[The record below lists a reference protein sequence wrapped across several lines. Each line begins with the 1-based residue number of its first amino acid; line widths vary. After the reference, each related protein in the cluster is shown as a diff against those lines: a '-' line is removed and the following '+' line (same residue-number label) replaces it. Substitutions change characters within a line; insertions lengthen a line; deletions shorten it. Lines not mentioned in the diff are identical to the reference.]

1 MFSTPTIRTKTIN
14 GIYGTWLQP
23 SPVYPSWVNRDKC
36 CGAIL
41 KCTAEISLTEKF
53 DGYLIIP
60 MRNSRDI
67 EVLQGATM
75 IRYDSAGVN
84 PQYYTGAYGFVD
96 INGNIDYTNIKAE
109 MKIPA
114 NSEPSLSNPVS
125 QVNRIRQYFPEI
137 IAKSGTYYLKAQ
149 SMYFNGVDYD
159 CQVKVTKK
167 IDEDETLEWT
177 QPILVLVDPYGN
189 SFLNSWNGDLVV
201 DKTNNRIM
209 ASVLGAGK
217 KENDN
222 TFTGLLLG
230 NLPEVENVGKTGL
243 LGYEH
248 GEQSYGIFDD
258 GSAFLGK
265 SSVAQIRFDGST
277 GVLGNSGYLNQD
289 VYTDKVGTI
298 LSLAGDQN
306 SADKPYF
313 DMKSDDGAGVYFGTG
328 GGKDTPTAYFS
339 DAPVKN
345 LYFRITAPKEEGDDG
360 ALGTELIHIGKTE
373 YYLQT
378 KNFVEATASLVTTV
392 SGSGFQV
399 LDGATGTVTYASSG
413 MRLNLKNGSFLA
425 NSFELLSKKSA
436 NSNKFIR
443 LSAKAKNYP
452 LNINNKF
459 TVDWDGSINATS
471 GKIGNMEISDG
482 KVTKMTVG
490 STVFT
495 MTNIGFVTNIS
506 GSYTTT
512 QVQVGSNTVTTHTH
526 VETPKYKT
534 LYYLTDEQTDTIFTD
549 HYEGPLYIKVA
560 QVSNG
565 TDTVDTYTTNTTP
578 V

>member
-1 MFSTPTIRTKTIN
+1 
-14 GIYGTWLQP
+14 
-23 SPVYPSWVNRDKC
+23 
-36 CGAIL
+36 
-41 KCTAEISLTEKF
+41 
-53 DGYLIIP
+53 
-60 MRNSRDI
+60 
-67 EVLQGATM
+67 
-75 IRYDSAGVN
+75 
-84 PQYYTGAYGFVD
+84 
-96 INGNIDYTNIKAE
+96 
-109 MKIPA
+109 
-114 NSEPSLSNPVS
+114 
-125 QVNRIRQYFPEI
+125 
-137 IAKSGTYYLKAQ
+137 
-149 SMYFNGVDYD
+149 MYFNGVDYD

-289 VYTDKVGTI
+289 VYADKVGTI

-313 DMKSDDGAGVYFGTG
+313 DMKAEDGAGVYFGTG
-328 GGKDTPTAYFS
+328 GGKDTPTAYLE

-345 LYFRITAPKEEGDDG
+345 LYFRITAPKGENDTG
-360 ALGTELIHIGKTE
+360 ALGKELIHIGKSE

-378 KNFVEATASLVTTV
+378 PNYSN
-392 SGSGFQV
+392 
-399 LDGATGTVTYASSG
+399 TGTKAG
-413 MRLNLKNGSFLA
+413 FKIDLKNHAITSYDDLTIFGSS
-425 NSFELLSKKSA
+425 NSTINFG
-436 NSNKFIR
+436 NGR
-443 LSAKAKNYP
+443 LV
-452 LNINNKF
+452 LNGS
-459 TVDWDGSINATS
+459 DGSINLS
-471 GKIGNMEISDG
+471 KLN
-482 KVTKMTVG
+482 
-490 STVFT
+490 
-495 MTNIGFVTNIS
+495 FV
-506 GSYTTT
+506 
-512 QVQVGSNTVTTHTH
+512 
-526 VETPKYKT
+526 
-534 LYYLTDEQTDTIFTD
+534 D
-549 HYEGPLYIKVA
+549 
-560 QVSNG
+560 SNG
-565 TDTVDTYTTNTTP
+565 NLRTVSGATGPASNIEP
-578 V
+578 Q